1 MIGPGSGAELASAY
15 AALDPL
21 CARVGF
27 ARAEQLPLIDDVAAV
42 DGIAL
47 WSSSYARLLLW
58 PCGASDA
65 QTIETTAHTAQRWFD
80 EVLTSGERGMGG
92 RPIDGYLVLALPT
105 PPADDVREDVRRL
118 ELSAQV
124 CRKHLIWPSL
134 PDDSDHGD
142 VPWRRIA
149 DITVVGLPDAGIKP
163 GEELQWPEID
173 TEAKALWEELDT
185 VGVSAVLLKEEA
197 T

>member
-1 MIGPGSGAELASAY
+1 MIGLTGSAELASAY
-15 AALDPL
+15 SALDPL

-27 ARAEQLPLIDDVAAV
+27 ARAEQLPLINDLAAA
-42 DGIAL
+42 DGTAL
-47 WSSSYARLLLW
+47 WLSSYARLLLW
-58 PCGASDA
+58 PCAASDA

-80 EVLTSGERGMGG
+80 EVLTSGERGLGG

-134 PDDSDHGD
+134 SQDSDHAD

-163 GEELQWPEID
+163 GEELQWPKID
-173 TEAKALWEELDT
+173 TEARALWEELDT
-185 VGVSAVLLKEEA
+185 IGVSAVLLKEEA
-197 T
+197 M